1 MQDRLKLFIG
11 GHAFMARRQQ
21 YVFFEQPNRSKGVK
35 ITIVA
40 VLLLLAAVMFTA
52 NLVMTHSV
60 AYTKEYVTISD
71 LPVDLDNFTI
81 LHLSD
86 LNGAELGD
94 RQSAVKK
101 AIGSRSGYGAVVL
114 SGNMVGESGDVQPVL
129 DLLAQL
135 PTGTPV
141 LLLPG
146 DGDPAVYATT
156 AHATLSPYQDWVQTL
171 IDAGVIFL
179 DEPYAITAGKST
191 IWFSPES
198 LYTTDTVSTEKA
210 WQNQIDMLDA
220 QIEPLDADQ
229 AALRRTAEYQ
239 VQHMQRIREKIASMK
254 DSHIQ
259 VAVSHMPLTKE
270 SVAESRAWATSKVF
284 SMANVRLILAG
295 GYCAGQWRIPGAGA
309 IWAPDLGFF
318 PEDEKI
324 TGMGY
329 LAGVWQHI
337 SPGLGAGADYPW
349 FMPIRLFNSP
359 GATML
364 VLSATVH

>member
-1 MQDRLKLFIG
+1 
-11 GHAFMARRQQ
+11 MARRSQ
-21 YVFFEQPNRSKGVK
+21 YIFSDEPRGGRGVK
-35 ITIVA
+35 AA
-40 VLLLLAAVMFTA
+40 VLVVALLLAAAIFTA

-60 AYTKEYVTISD
+60 TYTKEYVTISN
-71 LPVDLDNFTI
+71 LPADLDNFTI

-86 LNGAELGD
+86 LNGAVLGD

-101 AIGSRSGYGAVVL
+101 AIGTRSSYGAVVL

-129 DLLAQL
+129 DLLSQL

-146 DGDPAVYATT
+146 DGDPAIYATT
-156 AHATLSPYQDWVQTL
+156 AHASLSPYQDWVQQL

-179 DEPYAITAGKST
+179 DEPYAITVGKAT

-198 LYTTDTVSTEKA
+198 LYTMDTVSTEKA

-229 AALRRTAEYQ
+229 QALRRTAEYQ
-239 VQHMQRIREKIASMK
+239 VQRMQRIREKIASMK

-284 SMANVRLILAG
+284 SMSNVRLILSG
-295 GYCAGQWRIPGAGA
+295 GYCAGQWRIPGVGA
-309 IWAPDLGFF
+309 LWAPDLGFF
-318 PEDEKI
+318 PDDVEV

-337 SPGLGAGADYPW
+337 SPGLGASAEYPW
-349 FMPIRLFNSP
+349 YMPMRLFNSP

-364 VLSATVH
+364 VLTATVH

>member
-1 MQDRLKLFIG
+1 
-11 GHAFMARRQQ
+11 MARRSQ
-21 YVFFEQPNRSKGVK
+21 YIFSDEPRGGKGVK
-35 ITIVA
+35 LAILA
-40 VLLLLAAVMFTA
+40 VLFLLAAVMFTA

-60 AYTKEYVTISD
+60 TYTREYVTISD
-71 LPVDLDNFTI
+71 LPGGLDNFTI

-94 RQSAVKK
+94 HQSAVKK
-101 AIGSRSGYGAVVL
+101 AIGTRSSYGVVVL
-114 SGNMVGESGDVQPVL
+114 SGNMVGESGDVQPLL
-129 DLLAQL
+129 DLLSQL
-135 PTGTPV
+135 PASTPV

-146 DGDPAVYATT
+146 DGDPAVYATS
-156 AHATLSPYQDWVQTL
+156 AHASLPPYQDWAQTL

-179 DEPYAITAGKST
+179 DEPYSITTGKAT

-210 WQNQIDMLDA
+210 WQNQIDLLDA

-239 VQHMQRIREKIASMK
+239 VQRMQRIREKIASMK
-254 DSHIQ
+254 EDHIQ
-259 VAVSHMPLTKE
+259 VAVSHMPLTRE

-284 SMANVRLILAG
+284 SMANVRLILSG
-295 GYCAGQWRIPGAGA
+295 GYCAGQWRIPGMGA
-309 IWAPDLGFF
+309 VYVPELGFF
-318 PEDEKI
+318 PDDELL
-324 TGMGY
+324 TGMSY

-337 SPGLGAGADYPW
+337 SPGLGAGTEYPW
-349 FMPIRLFNSP
+349 FMPMRLFNSP

-364 VLSATVH
+364 VLTATVH